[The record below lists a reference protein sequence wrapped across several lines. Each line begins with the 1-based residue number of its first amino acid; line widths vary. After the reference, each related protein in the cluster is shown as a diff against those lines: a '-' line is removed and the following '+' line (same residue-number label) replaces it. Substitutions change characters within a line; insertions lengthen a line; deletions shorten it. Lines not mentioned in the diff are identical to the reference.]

1 MSTGLRA
8 RLKRLEAMAAERM
21 PRSGRT
27 LHCIVRKGREE
38 DDHRVALQAAR
49 IEPRSDD
56 FTILRVVVSPQP
68 GDRMDD
74 IRPTARLSAH

>member
-1 MSTGLRA
+1 MSTSQRA
-8 RLKRLEAMAAERM
+8 RLKRLEAIAAGRM

-27 LHCIVRKGREE
+27 LHCIVRKGRE
-38 DDHRVALQAAR
+38 DDDRREALQAAG

-56 FTILRVVVSPQP
+56 FTILRVVVSPRA